1 MKQIDFHTFKNIRRM
16 TLRDF
21 NKWLSDLCSAE
32 FAAGKQKMFDESFGS
47 KADFI
52 AEIITDELYEKIL
65 SVKGIGEK
73 RANEIMEAILNDETT
88 A

>member
-1 MKQIDFHTFKNIRRM
+1 
-16 TLRDF
+16 
-21 NKWLSDLCSAE
+21 
-32 FAAGKQKMFDESFGS
+32 MFDEVFGS

-52 AEIITDELYEKIL
+52 AEITTDELYEKIL